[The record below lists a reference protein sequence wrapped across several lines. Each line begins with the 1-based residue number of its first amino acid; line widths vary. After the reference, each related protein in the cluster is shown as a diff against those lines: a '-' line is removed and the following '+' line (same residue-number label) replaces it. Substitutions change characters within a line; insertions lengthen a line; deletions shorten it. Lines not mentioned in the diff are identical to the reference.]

1 LRRLP
6 RQIDANVLVGFD
18 TSDDAGVYQLS
29 PELAL
34 VQTVDFFTPIVD
46 DPFLYGAI
54 AAANSLSDVYAMG
67 GRPISA
73 LSIIGFPAKDDPEI
87 MEQILRGGLSKMEEA
102 GCTIVGGHSIRDEE
116 LKFGYAVTGV
126 IDPRR
131 VWRNVGARPGDAL
144 LLTKPLGTGVIATA
158 LKQGQAPEAAI
169 AAAVASMAHL
179 NRAAAEALLEVEGVI
194 LSPQR
199 AGEGSRSPMQA
210 TNVNRDSSAPT
221 RSGPQN
227 DGTTGAVHA
236 VTDVTGFGLLGHA
249 REMALGAFVPPAS
262 SRQGSE
268 AKDGAPAPATQRN
281 SVSLEIDH
289 RAIEYLPGAVEAA
302 RAGFLAGGLKNN
314 RDFIAGCVEFEPGV
328 AEEYRALLFDPQTS
342 GGLLVAIAPEA
353 ADTALAALARR
364 NVAAR
369 RIGRVLAKTSPL
381 ISVR

>member
-1 LRRLP
+1 VLRRLP
-6 RQIDANVLVGFD
+6 RQHDANVLVGFD

-29 PELAL
+29 SELAL

-73 LSIIGFPAKDDPEI
+73 LSIIGFPAKDDPDV

-126 IDPRR
+126 VDPRR
-131 VWRNVGARPGDAL
+131 VWRNVGAQPGDAL

-158 LKQGQAPEAAI
+158 LKQGKAADAAVAAAI
-169 AAAVASMAHL
+169 ASMAQL
-179 NRAAAEALLEVEGVI
+179 NRAAAEALLEVDGV
-194 LSPQR
+194 
-199 AGEGSRSPMQA
+199 
-210 TNVNRDSSAPT
+210 
-221 RSGPQN
+221 
-227 DGTTGAVHA
+227 VHA

-249 REMALGAFVPPAS
+249 REMALGEIAS
-262 SRQGSE
+262 
-268 AKDGAPAPATQRN
+268 DGTRN
-281 SVSLEIDH
+281 TVSLEIDH
-289 RAIEYLPGAVEAA
+289 RTIEYLPGALDAA
-302 RAGFLAGGLKNN
+302 RGGFLAGGLKNN
-314 RDFIAGCVEFEPGV
+314 REFIEGCVEFASGV

-342 GGLLVAIAPEA
+342 GGLLVAIAPDA
-353 ADTALAALARR
+353 ADAALSALTRR

-369 RIGRVLAKTSPL
+369 RIGRVLAKASPL
-381 ISVR
+381 ISIR